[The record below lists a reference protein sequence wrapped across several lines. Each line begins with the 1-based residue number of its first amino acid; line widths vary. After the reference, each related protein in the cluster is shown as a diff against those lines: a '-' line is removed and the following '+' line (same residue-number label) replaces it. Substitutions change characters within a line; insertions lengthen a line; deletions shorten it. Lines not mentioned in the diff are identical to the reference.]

1 MLKNKK
7 GQLGRFR
14 VQAEMA
20 FGLGLVLRFWVQ
32 RAGSDLGRSGSRF
45 GLESRPR
52 LAGLVRTGLGLGL
65 EFGFNLNGLI
75 QIKSHTS
82 VRS

>member
-1 MLKNKK
+1 M
-7 GQLGRFR
+7 
-14 VQAEMA
+14 
-20 FGLGLVLRFWVQ
+20 Q
-32 RAGSDLGRSGSRF
+32 RAGLGLGRSGSRF
-45 GLESRPR
+45 GLGSRPR